1 VRLMRADAAGRR
13 RPAARGGADRGVAA
27 AASVA
32 GMTERSDA
40 LPEAERREILDRA
53 VTKYLRHGYSL
64 ESNTG
69 RQAVVSRPQR
79 VNVLLNLLLVLLTGG
94 LWLIVVALQLLNRP
108 KDRVVLTIDERGV
121 LQGEFF

>member
-1 VRLMRADAAGRR
+1 
-13 RPAARGGADRGVAA
+13 
-27 AASVA
+27 
-32 GMTERSDA
+32 MTERSDV
-40 LPEAERREILDRA
+40 LPEAERREMLDRA